1 MKTIL
6 ITGGAGFIGFH
17 LARKLIDRGD
27 RVVIAD
33 NFSRASLDPHLS
45 SLAAHP
51 HCILKSVDLTQKPSL
66 PADADA
72 VVHLAAIVG
81 VQNVMAQPMEVL
93 STNVTALREV
103 LTQASHFENLQNFIF
118 ASTSEVYAGS
128 VATECAQIPTPED
141 TQLTITDPGDPRA
154 TYMLSKIYGEAMCL
168 SSGLPVTVV
177 RPHNIY
183 GPRMGLAHVIPEL
196 LRQAWFADS
205 GSPLYVASV
214 EHSRTFCFIAD
225 AVNYLIAVLDRPG
238 NGDIYNLGR
247 QEPEVLIGDLAQQI
261 IEITGKRLT
270 IEALPATH
278 GSPARRAPDMRSLIQ
293 LTGIQPVCDL
303 RSGIQHTLDWYRE
316 NVFAHGEGK
325 PQ

>member
-17 LARKLIDRGD
+17 LARQLIDRGD

-33 NFSRASLDPHLS
+33 NFSRASLDPHFS
-45 SLAAHP
+45 SLARHP
-51 HCILKSVDLTQKPSL
+51 HCIVQSVDLTQKPTL

-93 STNVTALREV
+93 STNVAALREV
-103 LTQASHFENLQNFIF
+103 LAQASQFKNLQNFVF

-196 LRQAWFADS
+196 LKQAWFADS
-205 GSPLYVASV
+205 GSSLYVASV
-214 EHSRTFCFIAD
+214 EHSRTFCFVAD
-225 AVNYLIAVLDRPG
+225 AVNYLIAILDRPG
-238 NGDIYNLGR
+238 TSSIYNLGR
-247 QEPEVLIGDLAQQI
+247 QDPEVLIGDLAQQI
-261 IEITGKRLT
+261 VEIVGKPLT

-278 GSPARRAPDMRSLIQ
+278 GSPVRRAPDMRSLIQ
-293 LTGIQPVCDL
+293 LTGVQPVYDL
-303 RSGIQHTLDWYRE
+303 RSGLQHTLDWYTE
-316 NVFAHGEGK
+316 NVFVNGEGE

>member
-1 MKTIL
+1 VKTIL

-316 NVFAHGEGK
+316 NVFAHGEGE

>member
-33 NFSRASLDPHLS
+33 NFSRASLDTHLS
-45 SLAAHP
+45 SLARHP
-51 HCILKSVDLTQKPSL
+51 HCILKSVDLTQQAPL
-66 PADADA
+66 PADADT

-93 STNVTALREV
+93 STNVTALKEV
-103 LTQASHFENLQNFIF
+103 LAQASQFENLQNFIF

-205 GSPLYVASV
+205 GSSLYVASV

-225 AVNYLIAVLDRPG
+225 AVNYLIAILDRPG
-238 NGDIYNLGR
+238 TGNIYNLGR

-270 IEALPATH
+270 VEALPATH

-303 RSGIQHTLDWYRE
+303 RSGIQHTLDWYRK
-316 NVFAHGEGK
+316 NVFVHGEGES
-325 PQ
+325 Q

>member
-316 NVFAHGEGK
+316 NVFAHGEGE

>member
-17 LARKLIDRGD
+17 LARQLIDRGD

-33 NFSRASLDPHLS
+33 NFSRASLDPHFS
-45 SLAAHP
+45 SLARHP
-51 HCILKSVDLTQKPSL
+51 HCIVQSVDLTQKPTL

-93 STNVTALREV
+93 STNVAALREV
-103 LTQASHFENLQNFIF
+103 LAQASQFKSLQNFVF

-196 LRQAWFADS
+196 LKQAWFADS
-205 GSPLYVASV
+205 GSSLYVASV
-214 EHSRTFCFIAD
+214 EHSRTFCFVAD
-225 AVNYLIAVLDRPG
+225 AVNYLIAILDRPG
-238 NGDIYNLGR
+238 TSSIYNLGR
-247 QEPEVLIGDLAQQI
+247 QDPEVLIGDLAQQI
-261 IEITGKRLT
+261 VEIVGKPLT

-278 GSPARRAPDMRSLIQ
+278 GSPVRRAPDMRSLIQ
-293 LTGIQPVCDL
+293 LTGVQPVYDL
-303 RSGIQHTLDWYRE
+303 RSGLQHTLDWYTE
-316 NVFAHGEGK
+316 NVFVNGEGE

>member
-45 SLAAHP
+45 ALARHP
-51 HCILKSVDLTQKPSL
+51 HCVLQSVDLTQQPPL

-81 VQNVMAQPMEVL
+81 VQNVIAQPMEVL

-103 LTQASHFENLQNFIF
+103 LAQASQFRNLQNFVF

-196 LRQAWFADS
+196 LKQAWFADS
-205 GSPLYVASV
+205 GSSLYVASV

-225 AVNYLIAVLDRPG
+225 AVSYLTALLDRPG
-238 NGDIYNLGR
+238 TGSIYNLGR
-247 QEPEVLIGDLAQQI
+247 QEPEILIGDLAQLI
-261 IEITGKRLT
+261 IEIVGKRLT

-303 RSGIQHTLDWYRE
+303 ESGIQHTLDWYRE
-316 NVFAHGEGK
+316 NIFVHGEGVS
-325 PQ
+325 Q

>member
-205 GSPLYVASV
+205 GSSLYVASV

-316 NVFAHGEGK
+316 NVFAHGEGE